1 MLTVKHLCKKTK
13 KTKQVLVSS
22 FSRSEASDQFLHPEQ
37 QDDELQAVA
46 AALCEITCGF
56 SLNVLEESK
65 PQLLF

>member
-1 MLTVKHLCKKTK
+1 MW
-13 KTKQVLVSS
+13 S

-56 SLNVLEESK
+56 SLYVLEESK